1 MKKLSTNRIFKILVL
16 IVLDMICAALAVYL
30 SIVFRF
36 VIEYSAFPV
45 GSMEKVYRVLKYWI
59 PINTLIFALF
69 HMYDRLWEFASVR
82 EAIRVIMAA
91 FCSFLA
97 LIILGN
103 FIGSYAAK
111 SCYPLVW
118 FFLTVFTLGS
128 RFSYR
133 VLKVVNGLSARSAGS
148 MINVMVIGAGNAGNS
163 LIREIE
169 GDKYFLHYRV
179 TCVIDDDPAKT
190 HKYIGKA
197 KVIGGRDKIVSAA
210 LKYNVNEIIFAIPSA
225 EDKTRRAFFEICKE
239 TACVIKALPSIY
251 QMVSD
256 SASISMLRTVEIAD
270 LLERP
275 QIELDPGGICDS
287 ICGKTVLVTG
297 AGGSIG
303 SELCR
308 QLATYSPG
316 KLIIF
321 DIYENNAFYIQNE
334 LEERFPH
341 LEIVTLIGSVRDF
354 DRLDNVFSEHK
365 PDVVYHAAAHKHVP
379 LMENSPNEAV
389 KNNVFGTL
397 NLARA
402 ADKYGVSRFVMIS
415 TDKAVNPTNVMGA
428 TKRICEMIIQYYDKH
443 SKTEFVAVRFGNVLG
458 SNGSVI
464 PTFSKQIE
472 NGGPVTVTHPDII
485 RYFMTI
491 PEAVSLVLQAGT
503 YARGGEIF
511 VLDMGEPVKI
521 LNLAENM
528 IRLSG
533 LVPYKDIK
541 IVFTGLRPGE
551 KICEELLMSEEGV
564 SETPNKKIFVGK
576 PIQIDEAKF
585 VKQLEHLKYVVE
597 DESYDI
603 RLLIKRIVPTY
614 TYCTT
619 TNDEKSSA
627 FEQPI
632 KITAISS
639 ELQYQVSPV
648 AILAE
653 DAIIS

>member
-1 MKKLSTNRIFKILVL
+1 MKSLSKNRIFKIIIL
-16 IVLDMICAALAVYL
+16 IVFDMLCAASAVYL
-30 SIVFRF
+30 SVVVRF
-36 VIEYSAFPV
+36 VVEYSAFPE
-45 GSMEKVYRVLKYWI
+45 GSLEKVHRILIYWI
-59 PINTLIFALF
+59 PINTMIFTF
-69 HMYDRLWEFASVR
+69 FQMYNRLWEFASVR
-82 EAIRVIMAA
+82 EAIRVIAAA

-97 LIILGN
+97 LIVIGN
-103 FIGSYAAK
+103 IIDLNAAK

-118 FFLTVFTLGS
+118 FFLTVLTLGT

-133 VLKVVNGLSARSAGS
+133 VLRVINGIHSRSSAS

-169 GDKYFLHYRV
+169 GDKYFSHYKV
-179 TCVIDDDPAKT
+179 TCVIDDDPAKA
-190 HKYIGKA
+190 HRYIGKA
-197 KVIGGRDKIVSAA
+197 KVIGGRNKIVWAA
-210 LKYNVNEIIFAIPSA
+210 LRYKVNEIIFAIPSA
-225 EDKTRRAFFEICKE
+225 EDKARREFFEICKD

-256 SASISMLRTVEIAD
+256 SASISMLRKVEITD
-270 LLERP
+270 LLDRP
-275 QIELDPGGICDS
+275 QIELDLGGICDT

-334 LEERFPH
+334 LEEHFPE

-402 ADKYGVSRFVMIS
+402 ADKYGVANFVMIS

-485 RYFMTI
+485 RFFMTI
-491 PEAVSLVLQAGT
+491 PEAVSLVLQAST

-521 LNLAENM
+521 LSLAENM

-551 KICEELLMSEEGV
+551 KIFEELLMNEEGV
-564 SETPNKKIFVGK
+564 SETPSKKIFVGK
-576 PIQIDEAKF
+576 PIQIDETKF

-603 RLLIKRIVPTY
+603 RLLIKGIVPTY
-614 TYCTT
+614 NYCTT
-619 TNDEKSSA
+619 KKETNNIA
-627 FEQPI
+627 VEQSM
-632 KITAISS
+632 KITSISS
-639 ELQYQVSPV
+639 ELKYQVSPV
-648 AILAE
+648 SSLAE